1 MKKYISIS
9 LLFGFLIVYSQNNT
23 IGSLEFLDPAMEE
36 LIDENAQIELLAEG
50 FDWAEGPV
58 WVDRLNGVL
67 FSDVP
72 NNKVYMW
79 NEKKGLSIFLEPSG
93 MTNYSPTNKTD
104 GSNGLALDKNG
115 NLILCQHGDRTI
127 ARLKKWN
134 FKKPSF
140 DIIVEKYEGKRLN
153 SPNDLVFDKSGSIY
167 FTDPPYGLKIQ
178 DDDPLKELNFNGIY
192 RWSESKGIELLSK
205 SMKRPNG
212 IILSKDEKTVYVGN
226 SDKDNNVIIAFDN
239 DKNGLVNERVF
250 FDGNKL
256 SKNRVGLFDG
266 LKLHSSGIIF
276 TTGPGGV
283 LLLDSKG
290 KHLGTIMPGKATANC
305 AFDSN
310 ESYLYLTSDNVL
322 ARIKLKS

>member
-1 MKKYISIS
+1 MKKYISIF
-9 LLFGFLIVYSQNNT
+9 LLFGFLILHSQKNT
-23 IGSLEFLDPAMEE
+23 IGSLEFLDPEMEK
-36 LIDENAQIELLAEG
+36 LIDKNAKIELLADG
-50 FDWAEGPV
+50 FGWAEGPV
-58 WVDRLNGVL
+58 WVDKLDGVL

-79 NEKKGLSIFLEPSG
+79 NENEGLSIFLEPSG

-104 GSNGLALDKNG
+104 GSNGLALDSKG
-115 NLILCQHGDRTI
+115 NLILCQHGDRTV
-127 ARLKKWN
+127 ARLKHWN
-134 FKKPSF
+134 FKSPSF
-140 DIIVEKYEGKRLN
+140 EIIVDNYRGKRLN

-167 FTDPPYGLKIQ
+167 FTDPPYGLKMK
-178 DDDPLKELNFNGIY
+178 DDDTLKELNFNGIY
-192 RWSESKGIELLSK
+192 KWSKSKGIELLSI

-226 SDKDNNVIIAFDN
+226 SDKDNNVIMAFDN
-239 DKNGLVNERVF
+239 VNGLKNERIF

-256 SKNRVGLFDG
+256 SKNRIGLFDG

-283 LLLDSKG
+283 LLLDPKG

-305 AFDSN
+305 AFDSD

>member
-1 MKKYISIS
+1 M
-9 LLFGFLIVYSQNNT
+9 LGFLVLQSQKT
-23 IGSLEFLDPAMEE
+23 KIGSLEFLDPRMED
-36 LIDENAQIELLAEG
+36 LIDKNAKIELLAEG

-134 FKKPSF
+134 FKNPSF

-305 AFDSN
+305 AFDSD

>member
-1 MKKYISIS
+1 MLS
-9 LLFGFLIVYSQNNT
+9 FLVLQSQKT
-23 IGSLEFLDPAMEE
+23 KIGSLEFLDPRMED
-36 LIDENAQIELLAEG
+36 LIDKNAKIELLAEG

-79 NEKKGLSIFLEPSG
+79 NEKKGLSIFIEPSG
-93 MTNYSPTNKTD
+93 MTNYSPTNKSD

-134 FKKPSF
+134 FKNPSF

-212 IILSKDEKTVYVGN
+212 IILSEDEKTVYVGN

-239 DKNGLVNERVF
+239 NKNGLVNERVF

-305 AFDSN
+305 AFDSD

>member
-1 MKKYISIS
+1 M
-9 LLFGFLIVYSQNNT
+9 LGFLVLQSQKT
-23 IGSLEFLDPAMEE
+23 KIGSLEFLDPRMED
-36 LIDENAQIELLAEG
+36 LIDKNAKIELLAEG

-79 NEKKGLSIFLEPSG
+79 NEKKGLSIFIEPSG
-93 MTNYSPTNKTD
+93 MTNYSPTNKSD

-115 NLILCQHGDRTI
+115 NLILCQHGDRTV

-134 FKKPSF
+134 FKNPSF
-140 DIIVEKYEGKRLN
+140 DIIVEKYKGKRLN

-212 IILSKDEKTVYVGN
+212 IILSEDEKTVYVGN

-305 AFDSN
+305 AFDSD

>member
-9 LLFGFLIVYSQNNT
+9 LIFGFLIVYSQNNT

-115 NLILCQHGDRTI
+115 NLILCQHGDRTV
-127 ARLKKWN
+127 ARLKNWN

-212 IILSKDEKTVYVGN
+212 IILSEDEKTVYVGN

>member
-1 MKKYISIS
+1 MKKYISIFI
-9 LLFGFLIVYSQNNT
+9 LFGFLILHSQKNT
-23 IGSLEFLDPAMEE
+23 IGSLEFLDPEMEK
-36 LIDENAQIELLAEG
+36 LIDKNTKIELLAKG

-58 WVDRLNGVL
+58 WVDKLDGVL

-79 NEKKGLSIFLEPSG
+79 NENEGLSVFLEPSG
-93 MTNYSPTNKTD
+93 MTNYSPTSKTD
-104 GSNGLALDKNG
+104 GSNGLALDLKG
-115 NLILCQHGDRTI
+115 NLILCQHGDRRV
-127 ARLKKWN
+127 ARLKYSN
-134 FKKPSF
+134 FKSPSF
-140 DIIVEKYEGKRLN
+140 EIIVDNYRGKRLN

-167 FTDPPYGLKIQ
+167 FTDPPYGLKMK
-178 DDDPLKELNFNGIY
+178 DDDTLKELNFNGIY
-192 RWSESKGIELLSK
+192 KWSESKGIELLSI

-239 DKNGLVNERVF
+239 DNGLKNERIF

-256 SKNRVGLFDG
+256 SKSRIGLFDG
-266 LKLHSSGIIF
+266 LKLHSTGIIF

-283 LLLDSKG
+283 LLLDPKG
-290 KHLGTIMPGKATANC
+290 KHLGTIMPGNATANC
-305 AFDSN
+305 AFDSD

>member
-1 MKKYISIS
+1 M
-9 LLFGFLIVYSQNNT
+9 LGFLVLQSQKT
-23 IGSLEFLDPAMEE
+23 KIGSLEFLDPRMED
-36 LIDENAQIELLAEG
+36 LIDKNAKIELLAEG

-58 WVDRLNGVL
+58 WVERLNGVL

-79 NEKKGLSIFLEPSG
+79 NEKKGLSIFIEPSG
-93 MTNYSPTNKTD
+93 MTNYSPTNKSD

-212 IILSKDEKTVYVGN
+212 IILSEDEKTVYVGN

-305 AFDSN
+305 AFDSD

>member
-1 MKKYISIS
+1 M
-9 LLFGFLIVYSQNNT
+9 LGFLVLQSQKT
-23 IGSLEFLDPAMEE
+23 KIGSLEFLDPRMED
-36 LIDENAQIELLAEG
+36 LIDKNAKIELLAEG
-50 FDWAEGPV
+50 FDWAVGPV

-115 NLILCQHGDRTI
+115 NLILCQHGDRTV

-212 IILSKDEKTVYVGN
+212 IILSEDEKTVYVGN

-239 DKNGLVNERVF
+239 EKNGLVNERVF

-305 AFDSN
+305 AFDSD

>member
-1 MKKYISIS
+1 MKKYISIF
-9 LLFGFLIVYSQNNT
+9 LLFGFLILHSQKNT
-23 IGSLEFLDPAMEE
+23 IGSLEFLDPEMEK
-36 LIDENAQIELLAEG
+36 LIDKNAKIELLADG
-50 FDWAEGPV
+50 FGWAEGPV
-58 WVDRLNGVL
+58 WVDKLDGVL

-79 NEKKGLSIFLEPSG
+79 NENEGLSIFLEPSG
-93 MTNYSPTNKTD
+93 MTNYSPTSKTD
-104 GSNGLALDKNG
+104 GSNGLALDSKG
-115 NLILCQHGDRTI
+115 NLILCQHGDRRV
-127 ARLKKWN
+127 ARLKYSN
-134 FKKPSF
+134 FKSPSF
-140 DIIVEKYEGKRLN
+140 EIIVDNYRGKRLN

-167 FTDPPYGLKIQ
+167 FTDPPYGLKMK
-178 DDDPLKELNFNGIY
+178 DDDTLKELNFNGIY
-192 RWSESKGIELLSK
+192 KWSVLKGIELLSI

-239 DKNGLVNERVF
+239 DNGLKNERIF

-256 SKNRVGLFDG
+256 SKSRIGLFDG

-283 LLLDSKG
+283 LLLDPEG

-305 AFDSN
+305 TFDSD

>member
-1 MKKYISIS
+1 MKKYISIFI
-9 LLFGFLIVYSQNNT
+9 LFGFLILHSQKNT
-23 IGSLEFLDPAMEE
+23 IGSLEFLDPEMEK
-36 LIDENAQIELLAEG
+36 LIDKNAKIELLADG
-50 FDWAEGPV
+50 FGWAEGPV
-58 WVDRLNGVL
+58 WVDKLDGVL

-79 NEKKGLSIFLEPSG
+79 NENEGLSIFLEPSG
-93 MTNYSPTNKTD
+93 MTNYSPTSKTD
-104 GSNGLALDKNG
+104 GSNGLALDSKG
-115 NLILCQHGDRTI
+115 NLILCQHGDRRV
-127 ARLKKWN
+127 ARLKYSN
-134 FKKPSF
+134 FKSPSF
-140 DIIVEKYEGKRLN
+140 EIIVDNYRGKRLN

-167 FTDPPYGLKIQ
+167 FTDPPYGLKMK
-178 DDDPLKELNFNGIY
+178 DDDTLKELNFNGIY
-192 RWSESKGIELLSK
+192 KWSVLKGIELLSI

-226 SDKDNNVIIAFDN
+226 SYKDNNVIIAFDN
-239 DKNGLVNERVF
+239 DNGLKNERIF

-256 SKNRVGLFDG
+256 SKSRIGLFDG

-283 LLLDSKG
+283 LLLDPEG

-305 AFDSN
+305 TFDSD

>member
-1 MKKYISIS
+1 MKQYISIS
-9 LLFGFLIVYSQNNT
+9 LLFSFLILYSQKNT
-23 IGSLEFLDPAMEE
+23 IGSLEFLDPEMEK
-36 LIDENAQIELLAEG
+36 LIDKNAKIELLADG
-50 FDWAEGPV
+50 FGWAEGPV
-58 WVDRLNGVL
+58 WVDKLDGVL

-79 NEKKGLSIFLEPSG
+79 NENEGLSVFLEPSG
-93 MTNYSPTNKTD
+93 MTNYSPTSKTD
-104 GSNGLALDKNG
+104 GSNGLALDSKG
-115 NLILCQHGDRTI
+115 NLILCQHGDRTV
-127 ARLKKWN
+127 ARLKHWN
-134 FKKPSF
+134 FKSPSF
-140 DIIVEKYEGKRLN
+140 EIIVDNYRGKRLN

-167 FTDPPYGLKIQ
+167 FTDPPYGLKMK
-178 DDDPLKELNFNGIY
+178 DDDTLKELNFNGIY
-192 RWSESKGIELLSK
+192 KWSKSKGIELLSI

-226 SDKDNNVIIAFDN
+226 SDKDNNVIMAFDN
-239 DKNGLVNERVF
+239 VNGLKNERIF

-256 SKNRVGLFDG
+256 SKNRIGLFDG

-276 TTGPGGV
+276 TTGPGGI
-283 LLLDSKG
+283 LLLDPKG

-305 AFDSN
+305 AFDSD

>member
-1 MKKYISIS
+1 M
-9 LLFGFLIVYSQNNT
+9 LGFLVLQSQKT
-23 IGSLEFLDPAMEE
+23 KIGSLEFLDPRMED
-36 LIDENAQIELLAEG
+36 LIDKNAKIELLAEG

-58 WVDRLNGVL
+58 WVERLNGVL

-79 NEKKGLSIFLEPSG
+79 NEKKGLSIFIEPSG
-93 MTNYSPTNKTD
+93 MTNYSPTNKSD

-134 FKKPSF
+134 FKNPSF

-192 RWSESKGIELLSK
+192 RWSKSKGIELLSK

-212 IILSKDEKTVYVGN
+212 IILSEDEKTVYVGN
-226 SDKDNNVIIAFDN
+226 SDKNNNVIIAFDN

-305 AFDSN
+305 AFDSD

>member
-1 MKKYISIS
+1 MKKYVIIS
-9 LLFGFLIVYSQNNT
+9 LIFSFLNLHSQNNT
-23 IGSLEFLDPAMEE
+23 IGSLEFLDPAMEQ
-36 LIDENAQIELLAEG
+36 LIDKNAKIELLAEG

-58 WVDRLNGVL
+58 WVNKLDGVL

-79 NEKKGLSIFLEPSG
+79 NEESGLSLFLEPSG

-104 GSNGLALDKNG
+104 GSNGLALDPNG
-115 NLILCQHGDRTI
+115 NLILCQHGDRTL

-134 FKKPSF
+134 FIKPSF
-140 DIIVEKYEGKRLN
+140 EIIVEKYEGKRLN

-305 AFDSN
+305 AFDSD

>member
-1 MKKYISIS
+1 M
-9 LLFGFLIVYSQNNT
+9 LGFLVLQSQKT
-23 IGSLEFLDPAMEE
+23 KIGSLEFLDPRMED
-36 LIDENAQIELLAEG
+36 LIDKNAKIELLAEG

-58 WVDRLNGVL
+58 WVERLNGVL

-79 NEKKGLSIFLEPSG
+79 NEKKGLSIFIEPSG
-93 MTNYSPTNKTD
+93 MTNYSPTNKSD

-134 FKKPSF
+134 FKNPSF

-192 RWSESKGIELLSK
+192 RWSKSKGIELLSK

-212 IILSKDEKTVYVGN
+212 IILSEDEKTVYVGN

-305 AFDSN
+305 AFDSD

>member
-1 MKKYISIS
+1 MKKYLSICLMLS
-9 LLFGFLIVYSQNNT
+9 FLVLQSQKT
-23 IGSLEFLDPAMEE
+23 KIGSLEFLDPRMED
-36 LIDENAQIELLAEG
+36 LIDKNAKIELLAEG

-115 NLILCQHGDRTI
+115 NLILCQHGDRTV

-212 IILSKDEKTVYVGN
+212 IILSEDEKTVYVGN

-305 AFDSN
+305 AFDSD

>member
-79 NEKKGLSIFLEPSG
+79 NEKKGLSIFIEPSG
-93 MTNYSPTNKTD
+93 MTNYSPTNKLD

>member
-1 MKKYISIS
+1 M
-9 LLFGFLIVYSQNNT
+9 LGFLVLQSQKT
-23 IGSLEFLDPAMEE
+23 KIGSLEFLDPRMED
-36 LIDENAQIELLAEG
+36 LIDKNAKIELLAEG

-79 NEKKGLSIFLEPSG
+79 NEEKGLSIFLEPSG
-93 MTNYSPTNKTD
+93 MTNYSPTNKLD

-134 FKKPSF
+134 FKNPSF

-212 IILSKDEKTVYVGN
+212 IILSEDEKTVYVGN

-239 DKNGLVNERVF
+239 NKNGLVNERVF

-305 AFDSN
+305 AFDSD

>member
-1 MKKYISIS
+1 M
-9 LLFGFLIVYSQNNT
+9 LGFLVLQSQKT
-23 IGSLEFLDPAMEE
+23 KIGSLEFLDPRMED
-36 LIDENAQIELLAEG
+36 LIDKNAKIELLAEG

-79 NEKKGLSIFLEPSG
+79 NEKKGLSIFIEPSG
-93 MTNYSPTNKTD
+93 MTNYSPTNKSD

-134 FKKPSF
+134 FKNPSF

-192 RWSESKGIELLSK
+192 RWSKSKGIELLSK

-212 IILSKDEKTVYVGN
+212 IILSEDEKTIYVGN

-239 DKNGLVNERVF
+239 NKNGLVNERVF

-305 AFDSN
+305 AFDSD

-322 ARIKLKS
+322 ARIKFKS

>member
-1 MKKYISIS
+1 MYCQK
-9 LLFGFLIVYSQNNT
+9 NT

-36 LIDENAQIELLAEG
+36 LIDENSQIELLAEG

-115 NLILCQHGDRTI
+115 NLILCQHGDRTV

-250 FDGNKL
+250 FDGNNL
-256 SKNRVGLFDG
+256 SKSRVGLFDG

-305 AFDSN
+305 AFDSD

>member
-1 MKKYISIS
+1 MLS
-9 LLFGFLIVYSQNNT
+9 FLVLQSQKT
-23 IGSLEFLDPAMEE
+23 KIGSLEFLDPRMED
-36 LIDENAQIELLAEG
+36 LIDKNAKIELLAEG

-79 NEKKGLSIFLEPSG
+79 NEKKGLSIFIEPSG
-93 MTNYSPTNKTD
+93 MTNYSPTNKSD

-212 IILSKDEKTVYVGN
+212 IILSEDEKTVYVGN

-305 AFDSN
+305 AFDSD

>member
-1 MKKYISIS
+1 MKKYLSIC
-9 LLFGFLIVYSQNNT
+9 LMLGFLVLQSQKT
-23 IGSLEFLDPAMEE
+23 KIGSLEFLDPRMED
-36 LIDENAQIELLAEG
+36 LIDKNAKIELLAEG

-93 MTNYSPTNKTD
+93 MTNYSPTNKSD

-134 FKKPSF
+134 FKNPSF

-212 IILSKDEKTVYVGN
+212 IILSEDEKTVYVGN

-250 FDGNKL
+250 FDGNIL

-305 AFDSN
+305 AFDSD

>member
-1 MKKYISIS
+1 MLS
-9 LLFGFLIVYSQNNT
+9 FLVLQSQKT
-23 IGSLEFLDPAMEE
+23 KIGSLEFLDPRMED
-36 LIDENAQIELLAEG
+36 LIDKNAKIELLAEG

-79 NEKKGLSIFLEPSG
+79 NEKKGLSIFIEPSG
-93 MTNYSPTNKTD
+93 MTNYSPTNKSD

-212 IILSKDEKTVYVGN
+212 IILSEDEKTVYVGN

-239 DKNGLVNERVF
+239 NKNGLVNERVF

-305 AFDSN
+305 AFDSD

>member
-1 MKKYISIS
+1 MKKYLSICLMLS
-9 LLFGFLIVYSQNNT
+9 FLVLQSQKT
-23 IGSLEFLDPAMEE
+23 KIGSLEFLDPRMEE
-36 LIDENAQIELLAEG
+36 LIDKNAKIELLAEG

-93 MTNYSPTNKTD
+93 MTNYSPTNKSD

-212 IILSKDEKTVYVGN
+212 IILSEDEKTVYVGN

-239 DKNGLVNERVF
+239 NKNGLVNERVF

-305 AFDSN
+305 AFDSD

>member
-1 MKKYISIS
+1 MKKYISIF
-9 LLFGFLIVYSQNNT
+9 LLFGFLILHSQKNT
-23 IGSLEFLDPAMEE
+23 ISSLEFLDPEMEK
-36 LIDENAQIELLAEG
+36 LIDKNAKIELLADG
-50 FDWAEGPV
+50 FGWAEGPV
-58 WVDRLNGVL
+58 WVDKLDGVL

-79 NEKKGLSIFLEPSG
+79 NENEGLSIFLEPSG
-93 MTNYSPTNKTD
+93 MTNYSPTSKTD
-104 GSNGLALDKNG
+104 GSNGLALDSKG
-115 NLILCQHGDRTI
+115 NLILCQHGDRRV
-127 ARLKKWN
+127 ARLKYSN
-134 FKKPSF
+134 FKSPSF
-140 DIIVEKYEGKRLN
+140 EIIIDNYRGKRLN

-167 FTDPPYGLKIQ
+167 FTDPPYGLKMK
-178 DDDPLKELNFNGIY
+178 DDDTLKELNFNGIY
-192 RWSESKGIELLSK
+192 KWSESKGIELLSI
-205 SMKRPNG
+205 SMTRPNG

-239 DKNGLVNERVF
+239 DNGLKNERIF

-256 SKNRVGLFDG
+256 SKSRIGLFDG

-283 LLLDSKG
+283 LLLDPKG

-305 AFDSN
+305 AFDSD

>member
-9 LLFGFLIVYSQNNT
+9 LIFGFLIVYSQNNT

-115 NLILCQHGDRTI
+115 NLILCQHGDRTV
-127 ARLKKWN
+127 ARLKNWN

-239 DKNGLVNERVF
+239 DKNRLVNERVF
-250 FDGNKL
+250 FDGIKL

-305 AFDSN
+305 AFDSD

>member
-1 MKKYISIS
+1 M
-9 LLFGFLIVYSQNNT
+9 LGFLVLQSQKT
-23 IGSLEFLDPAMEE
+23 KIGSLEFLDPRMEE
-36 LIDENAQIELLAEG
+36 LIDKNAKIELLAEG

-58 WVDRLNGVL
+58 WVERLNGVL

-93 MTNYSPTNKTD
+93 MTNYSPTNKSD

-167 FTDPPYGLKIQ
+167 FSDPPYGLKIQ

-212 IILSKDEKTVYVGN
+212 IILSEDEKTVYVGN

-239 DKNGLVNERVF
+239 NKNGLVNERVF

-305 AFDSN
+305 AFDSD

>member
-93 MTNYSPTNKTD
+93 MTNYSPTNKSD

-115 NLILCQHGDRTI
+115 NLILCQHGDRTV

-212 IILSKDEKTVYVGN
+212 IILSEDEKTVYVGN

-310 ESYLYLTSDNVL
+310 ESYLYLTSDNYH
-322 ARIKLKS
+322 

>member
-1 MKKYISIS
+1 M
-9 LLFGFLIVYSQNNT
+9 LGFLVLQSQKT
-23 IGSLEFLDPAMEE
+23 KIGSLEFLDPRMED
-36 LIDENAQIELLAEG
+36 LIDKNAKIELLAEG

-93 MTNYSPTNKTD
+93 MTNYSPTNKSD

-134 FKKPSF
+134 FKNPSF

-212 IILSKDEKTVYVGN
+212 IILSEDEKTVYVGN

-250 FDGNKL
+250 FDGNIL

-310 ESYLYLTSDNVL
+310 ESYLYLTSDNLL